1 MIGSHN
7 GRNVNFLAAQIAQAV
22 FVFVHSIVPDQ
33 VTAFPI
39 QLGLHRRHQGQLG
52 LAVFLVLVVT
62 VILYRLAQKIAT
74 DNIHNVLGIVSLRPH
89 IVLVLSSVDLRHAN
103 ISAIE
108 GTAAPLIF
116 VCPTDHIINHGRRQ
130 YALFRLR
137 HIPPV
142 HVKYHIQVLLVT
154 IRPSA
159 VLTK

>member
-1 MIGSHN
+1 MVGRDN
-7 GRNVNFLAAQIAQAV
+7 GGNVNLLSAQIAKAV
-22 FVFVHSIVPDQ
+22 FVLIHSVMPDQ
-33 VTAFPI
+33 VAALPI

-62 VILYRLAQKIAT
+62 VVLYRLAQEIAT
-74 DNIHNVLGIVSLRPH
+74 DNIHNVLGIVSLGPH